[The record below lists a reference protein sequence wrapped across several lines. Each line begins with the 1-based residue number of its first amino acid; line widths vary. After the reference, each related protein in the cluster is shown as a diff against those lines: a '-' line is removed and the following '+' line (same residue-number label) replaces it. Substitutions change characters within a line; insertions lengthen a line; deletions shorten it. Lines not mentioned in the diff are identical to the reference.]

1 MDSFN
6 EEMSSTN
13 SSTNNKGCLE
23 EVLFFLIS
31 FTPTGLCQETVPQNN
46 DNAVISLAENFN
58 NSTHYYHPPRL
69 QSLPNNNN
77 DNNDNYS
84 VSYGENGQC
93 VLRDLTIHSN
103 LTDKHQ
109 FVVLSP
115 TSLSSAFEIPNG
127 NANQTLPMTD
137 NTKLNALYLI
147 LCKL

>member
-1 MDSFN
+1 MKTKVLREFQAAKANKQSNESYVNEAHGFN
-6 EEMSSTN
+6 VS
-13 SSTNNKGCLE
+13 G
-23 EVLFFLIS
+23 
-31 FTPTGLCQETVPQNN
+31 TGGYQNN

-58 NSTHYYHPPRL
+58 NSTHYNHPPRL

-137 NTKLNALYLI
+137 NTKLIALYLI